1 MSSAANSIDKD
12 NHKAE
17 FAFSGNVARG
27 GNTVLSLIAVFIVI
41 VLTAYAAYSLLYTY
55 QVYNDAFLDSEII
68 DLRPTFS
75 GDATDNRA
83 TFRELLA
90 INEDTTSWVTIDG
103 TLIDYPVMQGEDDYE
118 YVNKNVYGDF
128 ELSGSIFLS
137 AGNSSDFS
145 DPYNLLYGHHIANGG
160 MFGDVMKYTSVDFFN
175 KNTVGILYLPETTY
189 SITLYACVECSA
201 YDDNIFFSAKEQ
213 SEMADF
219 QAWLKENATHYR
231 DIGVTEKDKIISL
244 TTCEN
249 ATTDGR
255 CAIVGRLDKIATVEQ
270 SFEDDTTASVTTTE
284 GSVDDNTTAGVITA
298 RDYVVKP
305 HNYYYLIILGLFLI
319 SLLIIGVMQQD
330 GYISPSMTESEIIAA
345 EKKAVRKRKGVN
357 RILCIANL
365 AVGAACVYVGQ
376 GIYEEVS
383 AAVAVT
389 TISFL
394 AIAEHVRRVKSMEMF
409 NHVKIK

>member
-1 MSSAANSIDKD
+1 MSSAVKSIDKD
-12 NHKAE
+12 NHRAE

-75 GDATDNRA
+75 GDSTDNRA
-83 TFRELLA
+83 TFKELLA

-137 AGNSSDFS
+137 AGNSKDFS

-160 MFGDVMKYTSVDFFN
+160 MFGDVMKYTSEAFFN
-175 KNTVGILYLPETTY
+175 KNSTGILYLPDATY
-189 SITLYACVECSA
+189 SITIYACVECSA
-201 YDDNIFFSAKEQ
+201 YDDNIFYGAKDQ
-213 SEMADF
+213 TEMADF
-219 QAWLKENATHYR
+219 QAWVKENATHYR
-231 DIGVTEKDKIISL
+231 DIGVTENDKIIAL

-270 SFEDDTTASVTTTE
+270 SFEDDTEVAE
-284 GSVDDNTTAGVITA
+284 TTADGNVDGNAAANVITT
-298 RDYVVKP
+298 RDYVVKAP
-305 HNYYYLIILGLFLI
+305 NYYYLIIIGVFLI
-319 SLLIIGVMQQD
+319 SLLIIGLMQQD
-330 GYISPSMTESEIIAA
+330 GYISPSMTENEILAV
-345 EKKAVRKRKGVN
+345 EKKSSKKAQ
-357 RILCIANL
+357 
-365 AVGAACVYVGQ
+365 VYPQIFV
-376 GIYEEVS
+376 
-383 AAVAVT
+383 
-389 TISFL
+389 
-394 AIAEHVRRVKSMEMF
+394 HC
-409 NHVKIK
+409 